1 MSRQRDYKSEYRR
14 RQQLARAR
22 GFSGYAQQRRFSP
35 RLRRAR
41 DLGRL
46 PAGARDARSDAFHVI
61 AIARDRGISI
71 EEAARGEH
79 VPVSVVRWWGG
90 DALASTRRGHT
101 LPRKGDRMLR
111 LRPVFLDDGDRVDFV
126 ETRGSHAAARAQ
138 RIFDVQYRF
147 IEGDASEGE
156 LRGIAGHRVAG
167 RLVKS
172 DPDRLRAI
180 GEADGVD
187 IVEAYRE
194 VLG

>member
-1 MSRQRDYKSEYRR
+1 MSRPRDYGAEYQR
-14 RQQLARAR
+14 RQRLARAR

-46 PAGARDARSDAFHVI
+46 PEGARAARSDSLHVI

-71 EEAARGEH
+71 EEAARAEH

-90 DALASTRRGHT
+90 DALAPTRHGRT
-101 LPRKGDRMLR
+101 LPRKGDRLLR
-111 LRPVFLDDGDRVDFV
+111 VYPVFLDGGDGVEFV
-126 ETRGSHAAARAQ
+126 EIRGSNAARRAQ
-138 RIFDVQYRF
+138 QIFDVQYRF
-147 IEGDASEGE
+147 IEGNAGEDE
-156 LRGIAGHRVAG
+156 LRGITGQRVAG
-167 RLVKS
+167 RLVES
-172 DPDRLRAI
+172 DPERLTAI
-180 GEADGVD
+180 GEADGID